1 VKAFVLMGL
10 VTPTKWMYLE
20 TATAQSRCLA
30 RNRLCAARRICKAA
44 LAKAL
49 GNPGGAPDGPISL
62 ELIRVSVKK
71 GMPKPRL
78 VERPLQGPDSSHARK
93 GTRKVLW
100 GSSKGEAQIY
110 NWEALRPGNRVS
122 GCAVLEDVNS
132 TYFIPE
138 GWEMIMD
145 RFGNGSLSR
154 VSPKV

>member
-1 VKAFVLMGL
+1 MDASRNGHSSISLPGSESSL
-10 VTPTKWMYLE
+10 RSE
-20 TATAQSRCLA
+20 TDLQ
-30 RNRLCAARRICKAA
+30 AA

-49 GNPGGAPDGPISL
+49 GNPGGAPDSPISL

-93 GTRKVLW
+93 GTRRVLW

-110 NWEALRPGNRVS
+110 NWEALRPGNRVN